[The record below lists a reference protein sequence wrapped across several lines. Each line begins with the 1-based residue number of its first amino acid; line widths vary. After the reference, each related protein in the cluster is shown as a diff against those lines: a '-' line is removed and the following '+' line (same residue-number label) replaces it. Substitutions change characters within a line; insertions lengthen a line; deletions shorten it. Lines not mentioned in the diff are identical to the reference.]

1 VVLWA
6 PGNQPERKCHGKTQL
21 RVQKASERIGQK
33 EEKRGKK
40 QRKLENKS
48 LETGAENDGTV
59 EEMTPEEDGR

>member
-1 VVLWA
+1 MA
-6 PGNQPERKCHGKTQL
+6 RPNYEFKKR
-21 RVQKASERIGQK
+21 QK
-33 EEKRGKK
+33 ELAKKKKKEEKK